1 MIIRTNDCGD
11 VWRLDY
17 NRHGIHH
24 VNLYDTVYRVVICSA
39 EPPQFDGDKGT
50 INEYHNVDNLGLVW
64 TLIEEVE

>member
-11 VWRLDY
+11 SWRLDY
-17 NRHGIHH
+17 NRHGIHP

-50 INEYHNVDNLGLVW
+50 VNECHNVDNLNLVW
-64 TLIEEVE
+64 TLLEEA